1 MCQLHNFWTLGE
13 LLGPLIY
20 KVPKGLGYLTGL
32 RYIEYLQRVSESHPA
47 LLSDSDGDAGT
58 EVFFSC
64 HRLLKCAQV
73 ATHRLLHYWPIKAGV
88 NEMIK

>member
-32 RYIEYLQRVSESHPA
+32 RYIEYLQRVSESQPA
-47 LLSDSDGDAGT
+47 LRSDSDGDAGT
-58 EVFFSC
+58 EVFFMPSALEMC
-64 HRLLKCAQV
+64 SGCYPPLTSLLANQGWC
-73 ATHRLLHYWPIKAGV
+73 
-88 NEMIK
+88 